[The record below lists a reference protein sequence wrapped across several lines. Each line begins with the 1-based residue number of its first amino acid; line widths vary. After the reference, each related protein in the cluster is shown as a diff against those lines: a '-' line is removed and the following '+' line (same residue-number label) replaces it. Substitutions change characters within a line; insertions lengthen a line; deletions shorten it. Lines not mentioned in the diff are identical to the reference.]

1 MSDTKLITV
10 TNRDSGHVGYTIAER
25 GIHRTFAAR
34 ETKQIP
40 LEELKQLQWVPGGEY
55 ILKHLLIVNDRDA
68 LSALNMEVE
77 PEYFYTEDDIK
88 KILSPEGTLDQ
99 LRDFLD
105 YSPEGGKELIKK
117 LAVEMELPDT
127 RKRKI
132 ISEAT
137 GFNIDS
143 AINVNTIL
151 NAEDAQSEEEEKL
164 ARGQR
169 RTAPIKEETAPTR
182 RTTPQYKVVTPKN

>member
-1 MSDTKLITV
+1 MSEIRTVNV
-10 TNRDSGHVGYTIAER
+10 TNRDSGHVGYKIPER
-25 GIHRTFAAR
+25 GIHRAFAAG

-40 LEELKQLQWVPGGEY
+40 LDELQQLQWVPGGEY

-77 PEYFYTEDDIK
+77 PEYFYTEEDIK
-88 KILSPEGTLDQ
+88 KLLSPEGTLDQ

-137 GFNIDS
+137 GFNIDN
-143 AINVNTIL
+143 AINVNAIL
-151 NAEDAQSEEEEKL
+151 NVEDNQTEEAESNK
-164 ARGQR
+164 GQR
-169 RTAPIKEETAPTR
+169 RAAPIKEDAAPAR

>member
-1 MSDTKLITV
+1 MSEIRTVNV
-10 TNRDSGHVGYTIAER
+10 TNRDSGHVGYKIPER
-25 GIHRTFAAR
+25 GIHRAFAAG

-40 LEELKQLQWVPGGEY
+40 LDELQQLQWVPGGEY

-77 PEYFYTEDDIK
+77 PEYFYTEEDIK
-88 KILSPEGTLDQ
+88 KLLSPEGTLDQ

-137 GFNIDS
+137 GFNIDN

-151 NAEDAQSEEEEKL
+151 NVEDNQSEEVESNK
-164 ARGQR
+164 GQR
-169 RTAPIKEETAPTR
+169 RAAPIKEDAAPAR